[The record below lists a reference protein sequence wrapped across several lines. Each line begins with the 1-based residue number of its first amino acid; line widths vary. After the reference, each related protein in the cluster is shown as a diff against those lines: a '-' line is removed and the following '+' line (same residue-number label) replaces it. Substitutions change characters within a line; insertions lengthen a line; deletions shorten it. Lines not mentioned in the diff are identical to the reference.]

1 SSPIRFRKEL
11 QGCASLRSI
20 FPACRRARSSS
31 RFISVDFTRQCF
43 QAALAEHPCAEG
55 FLPAGGRLL
64 LPAAVG
70 GGERVDFIGSPC
82 ARQLNRLRLR
92 HPRLRR
98 GDTSTYGGKQVAR
111 WLKKIAEPFLL
122 GLDAGEIKAFVAG
135 RIDSDLGRKDLE
147 MSYLRTK
154 NSTFLP

>member
-1 SSPIRFRKEL
+1 GSFCFTIARTRHFDERLLTAVRSGLTQLVLLGAAYDSSPIRFRKEL

-70 GGERVDFIGSPC
+70 GGERVDFIGSRC
-82 ARQLNRLRLR
+82 ARQLDRLRLR

-111 WLKKIAEPFLL
+111 WL
-122 GLDAGEIKAFVAG
+122 
-135 RIDSDLGRKDLE
+135 
-147 MSYLRTK
+147 
-154 NSTFLP
+154 